1 MIYCTFVGGCFFR
14 LIIFFCPSLFILSS
28 LTLSSVICQ
37 WAIFAIR
44 NLLEN
49 NKENQ
54 RIVSVMDCQGLA
66 DTSRLRELGVKAVE
80 LDNGRI
86 KLVPIKKNS

>member
-1 MIYCTFVGGCFFR
+1 MVHLSLHERFLFCYLYDIFLSAFLTF
-14 LIIFFCPSLFILSS
+14 ISD
-28 LTLSSVICQ
+28 ICQ

-49 NKENQ
+49 NQENQ
-54 RIVSVMDCQGLA
+54 NVVSSMDLQGLA
-66 DTSRLRELGVKAVE
+66 DTSRLRQFGVEAVE

-86 KLVPIKKNS
+86 KLVQIT